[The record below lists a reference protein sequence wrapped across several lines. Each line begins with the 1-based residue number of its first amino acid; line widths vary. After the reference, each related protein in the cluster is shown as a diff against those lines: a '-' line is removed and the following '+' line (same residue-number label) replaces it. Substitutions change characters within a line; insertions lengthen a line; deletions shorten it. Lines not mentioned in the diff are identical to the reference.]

1 MKKGD
6 RDAPADSGETSRA
19 RALGIA
25 MLFAGVVAVGVWLI
39 ADDAEMTV
47 GDTATPAG
55 VGAAVGLVVA
65 VIGIVL
71 AVSRFRASISRI
83 RTPSALFLGGLGLWA
98 WLLLEPTILIGLLV
112 GLGAALFFFLVLG
125 AFGSVAYLKDPA
137 GTALAAC
144 DEDVAQ

>member
-39 ADDAEMTV
+39 ADDAEMKM
-47 GDTATPAG
+47 GDTATPA
-55 VGAAVGLVVA
+55 VLGAAAGLVVA

-71 AVSRFRASISRI
+71 AVSRFRASISRNPNAK
-83 RTPSALFLGGLGLWA
+83 RTIAWRLGIMGL
-98 WLLLEPTILIGLLV
+98 
-112 GLGAALFFFLVLG
+112 AA
-125 AFGSVAYLKDPA
+125 A
-137 GTALAAC
+137 GTPRF
-144 DEDVAQ
+144 